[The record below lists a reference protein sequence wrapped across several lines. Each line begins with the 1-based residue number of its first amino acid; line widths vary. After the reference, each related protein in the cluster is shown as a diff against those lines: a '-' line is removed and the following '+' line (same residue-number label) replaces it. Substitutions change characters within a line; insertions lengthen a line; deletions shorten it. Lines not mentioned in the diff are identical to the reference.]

1 MIVGRLWRLV
11 RPIER
16 ITMKKLVVF
25 FSVLATGIALGSS
38 CVASAETPTDSLWL
52 RAVDLSEQS
61 RDLVPGT
68 MESFMQE
75 VDKHGKPKDDDKYR
89 HSWGQLSLGGDG
101 EVRYEPVKV
110 IKDGDDITEE
120 EQAKERER
128 QENDDKE
135 DSNSFTS
142 EGYTPFKEGA
152 QDRMSIER
160 LDETE
165 MVDGKDLVVYKFVEH
180 PDDGDDENDDK
191 VTGTVWFDV
200 ATGVPVKMEYTTD
213 PLPKR
218 VKRMITTMKYAY
230 AAPDTLVVR
239 RMIMDATGGLL
250 FIKKHFHVEMTFD
263 EYWRLPEGYEE
274 SQQED

>member
-1 MIVGRLWRLV
+1 M
-11 RPIER
+11 ER
-16 ITMKKLVVF
+16 TKMRELMVF
-25 FSVLATGIALGSS
+25 FSVLVTGVVLGLSIM
-38 CVASAETPTDSLWL
+38 ASAETPTDSLWL

-75 VDKHGKPKDDDKYR
+75 VDKHGKPKDEDKYR
-89 HSWGQLSLGGDG
+89 HSWGQLSLNGDG
-101 EVRYEPVKV
+101 EVEYEPAKV
-110 IKDGDDITEE
+110 IKDGEDITEE

-128 QENDDKE
+128 QEKE
-135 DSNSFTS
+135 DEEDSESFTS
-142 EGYTPFKEGA
+142 EGYTPFRGGA

-165 MVDGKDLVVYKFVEH
+165 MVDGRGLVVYKFVEH
-180 PDDGDDENDDK
+180 PADDDDEDDDK
-191 VTGTVWFDV
+191 VAGTVWFDV
-200 ATGVPVKMEYTTD
+200 ATGVPVKMEYTPD

-218 VKRMITTMKYAY
+218 VKRMITTMEYAY
-230 AAPDTLVVR
+230 AAPDTLVVK

-250 FIKKHFHVEMTFD
+250 FIKKHFHMEMTFD

-274 SQQED
+274 SHQED